1 MKRLCSLLIVIAL
14 LLILFAGG
22 TPKVQKNL
30 EYRLTEKGSD
40 IAVRDP
46 SPSIA
51 VFTEEGDFN
60 TFYNYLHMNKIP
72 LPGPPEI
79 DFSGSLLLFVS
90 YGEQRTAGYFI
101 EVKKVYDR
109 KGTLVVQA
117 VLLGPPEGSMS
128 AQETFTGSN
137 LSTGSVRYKPTR
149 VSEQVSTGCTSAERI
164 IALFRQL
171 CRECQDPQQGRAAY
185 SVPE

>member
-101 EVKKVYDR
+101 MANKEQQDISSRLKRSTIEKALLWCRRCFWVR
-109 KGTLVVQA
+109 QKGA
-117 VLLGPPEGSMS
+117 
-128 AQETFTGSN
+128 
-137 LSTGSVRYKPTR
+137 
-149 VSEQVSTGCTSAERI
+149 
-164 IALFRQL
+164 
-171 CRECQDPQQGRAAY
+171 
-185 SVPE
+185 

>member
-128 AQETFTGSN
+128 AQVITCPYLLMTVPSGDFHRVELVDGI
-137 LSTGSVRYKPTR
+137 GEVQAYK
-149 VSEQVSTGCTSAERI
+149 S
-164 IALFRQL
+164 L
-171 CRECQDPQQGRAAY
+171 
-185 SVPE
+185 